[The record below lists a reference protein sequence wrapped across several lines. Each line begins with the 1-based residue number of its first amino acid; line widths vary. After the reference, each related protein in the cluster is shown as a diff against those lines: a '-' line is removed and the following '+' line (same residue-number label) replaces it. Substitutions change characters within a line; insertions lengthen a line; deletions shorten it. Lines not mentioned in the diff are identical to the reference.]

1 MNNTILT
8 KYIHYNQ
15 TLNLSCKKEFIQ
27 PNQTLNLSCKK
38 EFIQA
43 NLAFI
48 VDFLKSNQTITR
60 LDLSF
65 NYIGSENTFP
75 MESLAEIITHNSTI
89 QSIILRMNDL
99 TIEQM
104 ELLADAIENNT
115 SLKSIYLNNNYS
127 IGDEGIQILAR
138 GLRNNR
144 SIDTLDLTTC
154 DITSNGIIELSRVL
168 KQREIVTKLKLH
180 DYITDD
186 GIIELASAPLSKLEI
201 FSERIT
207 NECLL
212 PLVSN
217 PLIEY
222 LSVSSNNNFTDDGI
236 LQIRDSLK
244 YNTSLRYLYL
254 GCESTRFSEI
264 GKLAL
269 LEVLDY
275 NLTIEDIYIM
285 WDFKKDIFRKLS
297 KNFNKRISQKSIYL
311 SLLTHYQNTLEQY
324 ILNEDTLNENTMDI
338 DTLIENVQGESTA
351 DESTLDENTL
361 DENTSDE
368 NTVTNVIPLML
379 QEMLSTLPN

>member
-8 KYIHYNQ
+8 KYIHY
-15 TLNLSCKKEFIQ
+15 
-27 PNQTLNLSCKK
+27 NQTLNLSCKK

-154 DITSNGIIELSRVL
+154 GIHSNGIIELSRVL

-186 GIIELASAPLSKLEI
+186 GIIELASTPLSKLEI

-244 YNTSLRYLYL
+244 YNTSLRCLCL
-254 GCESTRFSEI
+254 DSTRFSEI

-338 DTLIENVQGESTA
+338 DTLIENVQGESKA
-351 DESTLDENTL
+351 DESV
-361 DENTSDE
+361 SDE

>member
-1 MNNTILT
+1 MNKTILT
-8 KYIHYNQ
+8 KYIDYNQ
-15 TLNLSCKKEFIQ
+15 TLNLSFE
-27 PNQTLNLSCKK
+27 N

-43 NLAFI
+43 NLSFI
-48 VDFLKSNQTITR
+48 VGYLKNDQTITE
-60 LDLSF
+60 LNLSF
-65 NYIGSENTFP
+65 VDIGTENTFP

-89 QSIILRMNDL
+89 QSILLCNNDL

-104 ELLADAIENNT
+104 ELLADAIEKNT

-154 DITSNGIIELSRVL
+154 GIHSNGIIELSRVL

-201 FSERIT
+201 YSERIT

-222 LSVSSNNNFTDDGI
+222 LSVGNNHNFTDDGI

-244 YNTSLRYLYL
+244 YNTSLRCLCL
-254 GCESTRFSEI
+254 DSTRFSEI

-297 KNFNKRISQKSIYL
+297 KNFNKRISQKSIYS

-338 DTLIENVQGESTA
+338 DRLIENVQGESKA
-351 DESTLDENTL
+351 DESV
-361 DENTSDE
+361 SDE